1 MLRTHDLT
9 QKNLPTYIFTH
20 LPTYL
25 ATQQTCR
32 LVTIETLI
40 TIPTI
45 ENLNSWQS
53 LLPDNQKW
61 QWTAFAILA
70 MFFILKSFCIFWI
83 SRFLRAIWKSFC
95 MATSHQ
101 IHMPQ
106 ICHLFSPLNFK
117 IFRIFARFWHK
128 MLKCWYWTKFP
139 RTKTAVV
146 WVVHFLD
153 GIFIISDR
161 IFYIYDSAFIIN
173 IIKTWNHSRIME
185 SARVA

>member
-1 MLRTHDLT
+1 MASSFSDTVD
-9 QKNLPTYIFTH
+9 Y
-20 LPTYL
+20 
-25 ATQQTCR
+25 
-32 LVTIETLI
+32 
-40 TIPTI
+40 
-45 ENLNSWQS
+45 SWQIEKLEIRVS
-53 LLPDNQKW
+53 DWQSGSDLDSIRNSCDVFYFKKLLY
-61 QWTAFAILA
+61 ILDTQ
-70 MFFILKSFCIFWI
+70 I
-83 SRFLRAIWKSFC
+83 SIWKSFC